1 MEQRPDQTRSW
12 REKGDMSYK
21 AEQPEPQTIVDCK
34 DAAESVGLSYAS
46 TDDPG
51 LTRRRAGKGFSY
63 RSPDRRVITDMAI
76 LARIRALAIPPAWER
91 VWICADP
98 NGHIQA
104 A

>member
-1 MEQRPDQTRSW
+1 MTHT
-12 REKGDMSYK
+12 
-21 AEQPEPQTIVDCK
+21 PEPQIIVDCK
-34 DAAESVGLSYAS
+34 DAAESAGLSYAS

-63 RSPDRRVITDMAI
+63 RGPDGRVITDKSV
-76 LARIRALAIPPAWER
+76 LARICALAIPLAWER

-104 A
+104 AG